1 MCKAG
6 ILRRMSALSNQVTFV
21 SVVEYLHDEE
31 LSDVKH
37 EYLNGTVHA
46 MAGGSVGHGEMGKH
60 IVVALSAHLRGKNCR
75 PHNSDIAVHLSQN
88 RDERY
93 YYPDASVT
101 CGPLDGSARALENP
115 VVIFEVLSP
124 STARID
130 QSEKKDAYLAC
141 PSIHHYIIVD
151 PERVNVTIY
160 TREPDGWKMTAY
172 NEHSDVLQLTAI
184 EVALPLSE
192 IYEG

>member
-1 MCKAG
+1 MCKTR
-6 ILRRMSALSNQVTFV
+6 ILRRMSAQTNQVTFV

-46 MAGGSVGHGEMGKH
+46 MAGGGVRHGDIGLN
-60 IVVALSAHLRGKNCR
+60 IASALKALLRGKNCR
-75 PHNSDIAVHLSQN
+75 PHNSDVAVHLSQN

-101 CGPLDGSARALENP
+101 CGPLDLSARALENP

-141 PSIHHYIIVD
+141 ESILHYVIVD
-151 PERVNVTIY
+151 PERVNVIIY
-160 TREPDGWKMTAY
+160 TREADGWKMTAY
-172 NEHSDVLQLTAI
+172 NELTDTLALTAI
-184 EVALPLSE
+184 EVTLSLAE
-192 IYEG
+192 VYEG

>member
-1 MCKAG
+1 MCKTR
-6 ILRRMSALSNQVTFV
+6 ILRRMSALTNQVTFV

-31 LSDVKH
+31 LSAVKH
-37 EYLNGTVHA
+37 EYINGTVHA
-46 MAGGSVGHGEMGKH
+46 MAGGTVGHGEMGKR
-60 IVVALSAHLRGKNCR
+60 IVVALSNLLQGKPHR

-101 CGPLDGSARALENP
+101 CGPLDLSARALENP

-124 STARID
+124 TTARFD

-141 PSIHHYIIVD
+141 ESIQHYVIVD
-151 PERVNVTIY
+151 PERVNVVIY
-160 TREPDGWKMTAY
+160 SREADGWKMTAY
-172 NEHSDVLQLTAI
+172 DELTDALALTAV
-184 EVALPLSE
+184 EVTLSLAE

>member
-1 MCKAG
+1 
-6 ILRRMSALSNQVTFV
+6 MSALSNQVTFV

-46 MAGGSVGHGEMGKH
+46 MAGGSVGHGLTMKQITTSLDKHLLGK
-60 IVVALSAHLRGKNCR
+60 RCR
-75 PHNSDIAVHLSQN
+75 AFPSDVAVHLSQN
-88 RDERY
+88 RDDRY

-101 CGPLDGSARALENP
+101 CGPLDRSARALENP

-130 QSEKKDAYLAC
+130 QSEKKDAYLSC
-141 PSIHHYIIVD
+141 PSIQHYIIVD
-151 PERVNVTIY
+151 PERVNVIIY
-160 TREPDGWKMTAY
+160 TREAGGWKMTAY
-172 NEHSDVLQLTAI
+172 NEHSDVLALTAI

>member
-1 MCKAG
+1 M
-6 ILRRMSALSNQVTFV
+6 
-21 SVVEYLHDEE
+21 
-31 LSDVKH
+31 
-37 EYLNGTVHA
+37 
-46 MAGGSVGHGEMGKH
+46 
-60 IVVALSAHLRGKNCR
+60 
-75 PHNSDIAVHLSQN
+75 
-88 RDERY
+88 
-93 YYPDASVT
+93 T
-101 CGPLDGSARALENP
+101 CGPLDRSARALENP

-141 PSIHHYIIVD
+141 PSIQHYIIVD

-172 NEHSDVLQLTAI
+172 NEHSDVLALTAI

>member
-1 MCKAG
+1 MCKTR
-6 ILRRMSALSNQVTFV
+6 ILGRMSALSNQVTFV

-46 MAGGSVGHGEMGKH
+46 MAGGSVGHGDIGRN
-60 IVVALSAHLRGKNCR
+60 ITSALQTLLRGKPCR
-75 PHNSDIAVHLSQN
+75 PHNSDIAVHLSQK

-101 CGPLDGSARALENP
+101 CGPLDRAARALENP
-115 VVIFEVLSP
+115 VAIFEVLSP

-141 PSIHHYIIVD
+141 PSIQHYVIVD
-151 PERVNVTIY
+151 PEQVNVTIY
-160 TREPDGWKMTAY
+160 TREADGWKMTAY
-172 NEHSDVLQLTAI
+172 NELTDALALTAI
-184 EVALPLSE
+184 EVTLSLAE